1 MKWITDYEHLN
12 DILYICMYIDRHQ
25 LQISWLNREK
35 EQREAKTIEIWKYVM
50 KFKQHERLTEEFIV
64 VDVAE

>member
-12 DILYICMYIDRHQ
+12 DILYICMYIDRRQ

-50 KFKQHERLTEEFIV
+50 KFKQHERLTKEFIV

>member
-12 DILYICMYIDRHQ
+12 DILYMCMYIDRRQ

>member
-12 DILYICMYIDRHQ
+12 DILYICMYIDRRQ